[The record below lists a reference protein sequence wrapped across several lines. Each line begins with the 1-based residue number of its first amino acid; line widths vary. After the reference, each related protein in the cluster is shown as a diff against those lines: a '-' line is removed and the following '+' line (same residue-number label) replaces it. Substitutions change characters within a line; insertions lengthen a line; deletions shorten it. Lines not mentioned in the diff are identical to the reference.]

1 MSGPGDD
8 PKDAGALFAIGSDVG
23 CCDGSGGRLT
33 RVVLNPI
40 TRQVTHLVLAPAD
53 HSSPS
58 RLVPIDLVD
67 ATAPDAKIALSCS
80 RAELAGL
87 EVAEETKFLTGAEAE
102 TGYPAGQ
109 VYMWPYFPLD
119 VTAGTTGMA
128 AIPGPVTYDKVPVGD
143 VDVRRGEQVQ
153 ATDGDIGHVQGLV
166 VDPRDHRVTHVLLE
180 EGHLWGRRQVA
191 IPISAIDSVDD
202 GIHLTLSKDQVRQLP
217 EVKATPAPGHR

>member
-1 MSGPGDD
+1 MSPPADPPG
-8 PKDAGALFAIGSDVG
+8 AGALFAIDADVN

-40 TRQVTHLVLAPAD
+40 TRQVTHLVLAPTD
-53 HSSPS
+53 HHSPS

-67 ATAPDAKIALSCS
+67 TASPAGQLTLRCS
-80 RAELAGL
+80 TAELAAL
-87 EVAEETKFLTGAEAE
+87 EVAEETKFLTGADAEA
-102 TGYPAGQ
+102 GYLAGQ

-119 VTAGTTGMA
+119 VTAGGAGMTA
-128 AIPGPVTYDKVPVGD
+128 MPGPVTYDKVPVGE

-153 ATDGDIGHVQGLV
+153 ATDGDIGRVRGLV

-191 IPISAIDSVDD
+191 IPLSAIDSVDD

-217 EVKATPAPGHR
+217 EVHATTPPGQR